1 MKFKKLVG
9 FSLLSGL
16 ILLNGCG
23 NNSSLD
29 KKETKQEVSSTNTS
43 VVLNKETKKELNNT
57 TILLKQKQNEQN
69 SSVVSNKED
78 KKEKRADPLKGQK
91 IYSKRLKKVCGMN
104 GGEFARKH
112 TQKEWIQ
119 IQKSGKLVEEI
130 TSVCKGAKIKNKYL
144 LDLGAFF
151 IEFANDSGNVPSG
164 C

>member
-29 KKETKQEVSSTNTS
+29 KKETKQDI
-43 VVLNKETKKELNNT
+43 KQETKKEINNT
-57 TILLKQKQNEQN
+57 VILKSKLDEQN

-91 IYSKRLKKVCGMN
+91 IYSKRLKKVCGIN

-119 IQKSGKLVEEI
+119 IQNSGKLAEEI
-130 TSVCKGAKIKNKYL
+130 TSICKGAKIKEKYL

-151 IEFANDSGNVPSG
+151 IQFANDSGNVPSG